1 MAAHFSDN
9 EQDLIQKAIEAAERS
24 TSGEI
29 RVCVEKTCSQTAL
42 DRAAE
47 YFRKLGMDQTFQRNG
62 VLIYL
67 AMQDKKLAII
77 GDSGIHALVPENFW
91 QTTKE
96 TMLALFKQGRTADG
110 VVAGIQIMGQK
121 LQEHFP
127 RLGDKPNE
135 LPDDIVFADGH

>member
-1 MAAHFSDN
+1 MASHFSEH
-9 EQDLIQKAIEAAERS
+9 EQDLIQKAIELAERR

-29 RVCVEKTCSQTAL
+29 RVCIEKTCSQTTL
-42 DRAAE
+42 DRATE
-47 YFRKLGMDQTFQRNG
+47 YFRKLGMDKTFQRNG

-67 AMQDKKLAII
+67 AMEDKKLAII
-77 GDSGIHALVPENFW
+77 GDSGIHTLVPENFW

-96 TMLALFKQGRTADG
+96 TMLVFFKQSRIADG
-110 VVAGIQIMGQK
+110 VISGIQIMGQK